1 MIIRCFHFSKNVSLM
16 SDYPLRVKIVASIA
30 IVLAYVIG
38 LPLFVLMYGAGALA
52 DWSTRRP

>member
-1 MIIRCFHFSKNVSLM
+1 M